1 MTADCAAVSCDAKR
15 QPAAIDSVAIVH
27 TAGCLRWSSHH
38 TAVFLFVLHGTNEI
52 GHLLR
57 EASFC
62 LL

>member
-1 MTADCAAVSCDAKR
+1 MTAVCVAVRATPKR
-15 QPAAIDSVAIVH
+15 QPAAIVS
-27 TAGCLRWSSHH
+27 GGLRWSSHR
-38 TAVFLFVLHGTNEI
+38 TAVFLFVLHDTNEV